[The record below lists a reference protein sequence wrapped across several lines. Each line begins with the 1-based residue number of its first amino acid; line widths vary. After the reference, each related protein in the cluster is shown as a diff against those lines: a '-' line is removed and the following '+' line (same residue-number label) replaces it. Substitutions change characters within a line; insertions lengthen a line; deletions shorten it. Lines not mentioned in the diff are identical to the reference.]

1 MQKEDSPSLLDLEF
15 LMGRV
20 QLVRLTSREKE
31 IATWGSLHLH
41 AFV

>member
-1 MQKEDSPSLLDLEF
+1 MWSELFLLDLEF
-15 LMGRV
+15 LMERV

-31 IATWGSLHLH
+31 IAAWGPLYLH